1 MSAGFTHS
9 AVVTADG
16 ELLTWGVNKM
26 GCLGQPPEMIFL
38 PVPTGVRCIYEKPK
52 NLALG
57 KPAKQ
62 SSVYG
67 GLDAYLGVDGNTNG
81 SDARYCV
88 STQQDPQAWWE
99 VDLGDFAVLERIRVF
114 NRVDEPP
121 DVSQPRDQFSKR
133 LFPSWIM
140 CSQEP
145 YPDDIGGDS
154 LQRCLDQ
161 SVARM
166 KLTKDMKMST
176 WSVPENINARYVT

>member
-1 MSAGFTHS
+1 MT
-9 AVVTADG
+9 AV
-16 ELLTWGVNKM
+16 
-26 GCLGQPPEMIFL
+26 

-121 DVSQPRDQFSKR
+121 DVSSRSFSVMTASCSRFLARRD
-133 LFPSWIM
+133 M
-140 CSQEP
+140 AMACSAVFHSASSAAACARSTAVRSSSSFALALRRS
-145 YPDDIGGDS
+145 S
-154 LQRCLDQ
+154 LP
-161 SVARM
+161 AG
-166 KLTKDMKMST
+166 T
-176 WSVPENINARYVT
+176 